1 MTSDEARWNAEL
13 EHLGK
18 TAVAAKLMSGGV
30 GPGSD
35 AELKLSMSGLENPT
49 RGYVE
54 EWLGRL
60 DREEKADRAA
70 AKADRAAAK
79 ADRAEAKVVDARRF
93 HYIFWPVLVAS
104 LAAVFSLLHEWIK

>member
-13 EHLGK
+13 ERLGK

-30 GPGSD
+30 GTGSG
-35 AELKLSMSGLENPT
+35 AEVKLSLSGLKNPT

-70 AKADRAAAK
+70 AKADRA
-79 ADRAEAKVVDARRF
+79 EAKVVDARRF
-93 HYIFWPVLVAS
+93 HYIFWPALVAA
-104 LAAVFSLLHEWIK
+104 LAAVFSVLHE

>member
-13 EHLGK
+13 ECLGK
-18 TAVAAKLMSGGV
+18 TAVAAKLMSGDV
-30 GPGSD
+30 GTGSG
-35 AELKLSMSGLENPT
+35 AELKLSMSGLKNPT

-70 AKADRAAAK
+70 AK
-79 ADRAEAKVVDARRF
+79 VVDARRF
-93 HYIFWPVLVAS
+93 HYIFWPALVAA
-104 LAAVFSLLHEWIK
+104 LAAVFSVLHE

>member
-13 EHLGK
+13 ECLGK

-30 GPGSD
+30 GTGSD

-79 ADRAEAKVVDARRF
+79 VVDARRF
-93 HYIFWPVLVAS
+93 HYIFWPVLVAA